1 MDQTAIRVFSIYG
14 RLAPVFR
21 SQQDCQQSGK
31 DPGCPQNIE
40 QTPRQTSAPIWPDH
54 SARRRRSAKSHS
66 HGTARSEPR
75 SARPESRTYAWAS
88 HRTARSSWSWHIT
101 PPSISDFSISAAGI
115 CMDVAKNPKP
125 FCCTFMKKLSTPL
138 CKQFRIKQKRHPIG
152 CLFLAERGGFEP
164 PVEFKSTHDF
174 QSCALDQLSHLSI
187 ANLCP
192 TIHNYTGTFPKC
204 QASIYNFPEKIRIF
218 IFTSARGTREWKLPL
233 FCLPPWQGLQWPH
246 RSLHRRRHRL
256 RSSLLPWWPHR
267 Q

>member
-1 MDQTAIRVFSIYG
+1 
-14 RLAPVFR
+14 
-21 SQQDCQQSGK
+21 
-31 DPGCPQNIE
+31 
-40 QTPRQTSAPIWPDH
+40 
-54 SARRRRSAKSHS
+54 
-66 HGTARSEPR
+66 
-75 SARPESRTYAWAS
+75 
-88 HRTARSSWSWHIT
+88 
-101 PPSISDFSISAAGI
+101 
-115 CMDVAKNPKP
+115 MDVAKNPKP

-192 TIHNYTGTFPKC
+192 TSHNYTGTFPKC
-204 QASIYNFPEKIRIF
+204 QASIYNFPERIRIF

-256 RSSLLPWWPHR
+256 RPSLSPWWPH
-267 Q
+267 QQ

>member
-1 MDQTAIRVFSIYG
+1 MARPFCAAEAEAVCEIPFPLDG
-14 RLAPVFR
+14 PVR
-21 SQQDCQQSGK
+21 
-31 DPGCPQNIE
+31 
-40 QTPRQTSAPIWPDH
+40 T
-54 SARRRRSAKSHS
+54 
-66 HGTARSEPR
+66 R
-75 SARPESRTYAWAS
+75 SARPESRTSAWAS

-101 PPSISDFSISAAGI
+101 PPSISDFSISVAGI

-192 TIHNYTGTFPKC
+192 TSHNYTGTFPKC

-256 RSSLLPWWPHR
+256 RSSLSPW
-267 Q
+267 